1 MNYAMICKS
10 SQEAVGVEKP
20 EWNALPVSLTLV
32 KVRDGRLTLQLVL
45 LLSKLLE
52 RVVSLHVV
60 PGVELER
67 VVALFE
73 EARPE
78 LEGVGALLVVLGV
91 VGSVWWK
98 GCVAMDRESRHAFS
112 KLLLRISS
120 PNLRL

>member
-10 SQEAVGVEKP
+10 SQEAVGVEEK
-20 EWNALPVSLTLV
+20 AMVRVVGLLTLV
-32 KVRDGRLTLQLVL
+32 KVRHGRLTLQLVL
-45 LLSKLLE
+45 LLSELLE

-60 PGVELER
+60 PGVELKG

-78 LEGVGALLVVLGV
+78 LERVGPLLVVLGV
-91 VGSVWWK
+91 VGSVRWK
-98 GCVAMDRESRHAFS
+98 GRVAIDCEGRHVLG

>member
-10 SQEAVGVEKP
+10 SQEAVGVEEK
-20 EWNALPVSLTLV
+20 AMVRVVGLLTLV
-32 KVRDGRLTLQLVL
+32 KVRHGRLTLQLVL
-45 LLSKLLE
+45 LLSELLE

-60 PGVELER
+60 PGVELEG
-67 VVALFE
+67 VIALFE

-78 LEGVGALLVVLGV
+78 LERVRPLLVVLRV
-91 VGSVWWK
+91 VRSVR
-98 GCVAMDRESRHAFS
+98 RESRVARDCEGRHILS